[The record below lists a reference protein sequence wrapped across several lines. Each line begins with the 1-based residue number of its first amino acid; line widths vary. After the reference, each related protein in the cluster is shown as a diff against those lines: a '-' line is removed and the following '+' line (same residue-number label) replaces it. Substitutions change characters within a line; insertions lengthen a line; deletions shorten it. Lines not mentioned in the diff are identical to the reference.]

1 MGNFFQILS
10 SKVHVE
16 IKHYDCCPAAYPSV
30 HVDLKIQR
38 RFVVTPSGV
47 MFNPLLSYN
56 TTKVQP

>member
-1 MGNFFQILS
+1 MET
-10 SKVHVE
+10 KY
-16 IKHYDCCPAAYPSV
+16 YDCCAEPYPSV